1 MKNIIYLS
9 KNISKIF
16 FHQYVSSSYQQDV
29 INELSNN
36 CNLYNY
42 GPDYSNFDTKDNIE
56 DIIAKSNFKPDAI
69 IFGHNW
75 LSDVDG
81 SNQISLMDNLI
92 MKNLNI
98 PKILLLNKE
107 YVNLNK
113 KLQYIKDVKFDFVLS
128 HHHDVEKYS
137 NETNLKFVFWPFA
150 CHKERFL
157 ANNEKKKILIY
168 FFQVFYKINPNKLFK
183 AHSG

>member
-1 MKNIIYLS
+1 
-9 KNISKIF
+9 
-16 FHQYVSSSYQQDV
+16 
-29 INELSNN
+29 
-36 CNLYNY
+36 
-42 GPDYSNFDTKDNIE
+42 
-56 DIIAKSNFKPDAI
+56 
-69 IFGHNW
+69 
-75 LSDVDG
+75 
-81 SNQISLMDNLI
+81 

-157 ANNEKKKILIY
+157 ANNEKNIDL